1 MPWACAP
8 RAGTVKVG
16 GKIAAARLLRL
27 ATKEPDDDAD
37 ISSLEIGAAVR
48 PWRSLLNLRGELQKL
63 PCLIAIAA
71 HEVRTDPQTRVVP
84 M

>member
-48 PWRSLLNLRGELQKL
+48 PGRSLLNLRGELQKRR
-63 PCLIAIAA
+63 LIAIAA